1 MSMQNS
7 GKRSHASRVVAIA
20 VAVSVLAIGP
30 AAARQPISGVSCEGG
45 FFVRMGDGRVF
56 WIHGE
61 PERKELV
68 YSGTSKLIAMAM
80 CDAGVL
86 TVFEDEDT
94 SAMNRAFYSPNC
106 RNIGDGEGQS
116 VAVAARPTQ
125 IRRIAHT
132 DDGVTLHFANGE
144 KVENDICT
152 RRTMD

>member
-1 MSMQNS
+1 
-7 GKRSHASRVVAIA
+7 
-20 VAVSVLAIGP
+20 
-30 AAARQPISGVSCEGG
+30 
-45 FFVRMGDGRVF
+45 
-56 WIHGE
+56 
-61 PERKELV
+61 
-68 YSGTSKLIAMAM
+68 
-80 CDAGVL
+80 
-86 TVFEDEDT
+86 
-94 SAMNRAFYSPNC
+94 MNRAFYSPNC